1 MESQSMENQHQ
12 TSMLSSPLLASNR
25 ENSPPQPTA
34 TAAVIL
40 STLVAIS
47 GSFVFGASVG
57 FSSPAESGMI
67 SETTL
72 NGEQYS
78 VFGSILTIGAMM
90 GAVVSGRIADR
101 FGRRGAMAFSELLCL
116 VGSLTIVFAKV
127 AWLLD
132 AARLL
137 IGVGIG
143 ILSYVVPVYVAEITP
158 KNLRGGFTAAHQLM
172 ICCGVSTMWLFGI
185 IIHWRILALIGLI
198 PSILQFLGV
207 FFIPESP
214 RWLAKNARW
223 EECEDVLKSL
233 RGQHADTSAE
243 AAEIKEYTKTL
254 QHLSEAKFLD
264 LFKREY
270 TRSLIVGVGL
280 MVFQQ
285 FGGVNGVVFYAN
297 SIFESAGFSGRVG
310 TLAMVAIQ
318 IPMTVVGTVLMD
330 KSGRRP
336 LLMISAAGTCL
347 GCFLT
352 GLSFLLQDLQMW
364 NTEALFLALI
374 GVLMFSASFSLG
386 MGGVPWVIM
395 SEIFPINVKGLAGSL
410 VTVVNWLGS
419 WMISFTFN
427 YLMSWSSPG
436 TFFIYC
442 IICGAT
448 VVFVA
453 MLVPETKERTLEEIQ
468 ASMNPA
474 TSSR

>member
-1 MESQSMENQHQ
+1 
-12 TSMLSSPLLASNR
+12 
-25 ENSPPQPTA
+25 
-34 TAAVIL
+34 
-40 STLVAIS
+40 
-47 GSFVFGASVG
+47 
-57 FSSPAESGMI
+57 
-67 SETTL
+67 
-72 NGEQYS
+72 
-78 VFGSILTIGAMM
+78 MM
-90 GAVVSGRIADR
+90 GAVVSGRIADN
-101 FGRRGAMAFSELLCL
+101 FGRRGAMALSELLCL

-132 AARLL
+132 TARLFN
-137 IGVGIG
+137 GVGIG

-158 KNLRGGFTAAHQLM
+158 KNLRGRFTAAHQLM
-172 ICCGVSTMWLFGI
+172 ICCGVSTMWLVGT
-185 IIHWRILALIGLI
+185 IIHWRVLAVIGLI

-214 RWLAKNARW
+214 RWLAKNSRW

-243 AAEIKEYTKTL
+243 AAEIKEYTETL

-297 SIFESAGFSGRVG
+297 SIFESAGLSGRVG

-352 GLSFLLQDLQMW
+352 GLSFLLQDFHMW
-364 NTEALFLALI
+364 NTEAPFLALI

-395 SEIFPINVKGLAGSL
+395 SEIFPMNVKGLAGSL

-427 YLMSWSSPG
+427 FLMSWSSSG